1 VIHSAVGCAVD
12 RGAAGARRAL
22 VAGHRRIAEVDA
34 TGSLQQVAGHR
45 RHITL
50 QRIRDATAEIVD
62 DLSAHEDSLE
72 AIPELVDDKQAP
84 LRQITEAEKL
94 PALPSQELPARWQTA
109 KPVLCIPGLDQ
120 LDEAMAL
127 ILAQL
132 IERQGI
138 GVRPESADALSMS
151 RIFSLDTKDVAL
163 VCLCYVANPTSAQI
177 RYAIRRLRR
186 KAPEAFILV
195 SMMGGAD
202 NVSDSEEVR
211 ACQADDV
218 RQSLSET
225 IDQIKNLARGVK
237 GANDPSGDSLLSKA
251 G

>member
-1 VIHSAVGCAVD
+1 M
-12 RGAAGARRAL
+12 RRFNL
-22 VAGHRRIAEVDA
+22 SHD
-34 TGSLQQVAGHR
+34 
-45 RHITL
+45 HIV
-50 QRIRDATAEIVD
+50 R
-62 DLSAHEDSLE
+62 
-72 AIPELVDDKQAP
+72 AP

-94 PALPSQELPARWQTA
+94 PALSSQELLAQWQTA
-109 KPVLCIPGLDQ
+109 KPVLCIPGLGP

-138 GVRPESADALSMS
+138 GVRSESADALSMS

-195 SMMGGAD
+195 YM
-202 NVSDSEEVR
+202 
-211 ACQADDV
+211 
-218 RQSLSET
+218 
-225 IDQIKNLARGVK
+225 
-237 GANDPSGDSLLSKA
+237 
-251 G
+251 

>member
-1 VIHSAVGCAVD
+1 M
-12 RGAAGARRAL
+12 
-22 VAGHRRIAEVDA
+22 
-34 TGSLQQVAGHR
+34 
-45 RHITL
+45 
-50 QRIRDATAEIVD
+50 RIRSSRHLLD
-62 DLSAHEDSLE
+62 
-72 AIPELVDDKQAP
+72 DDKQSP
-84 LRQITEAEKL
+84 LRQIAEAEKL
-94 PALPSQELPARWQTA
+94 PALSSQDLPAQWQTA
-109 KPVLCIPGLDQ
+109 KPVLCIPGSGQ

-138 GVRPESADALSMS
+138 GARAESADALSMS

-186 KAPEAFILV
+186 KAPEVFILV
-195 SMMGGAD
+195 SMIGGAD
-202 NVSDSEEVR
+202 NVSGSEEVR

-225 IDQIKNLARGVK
+225 IDRIKNLARGVK
-237 GANDPSGDSLLSKA
+237 GANDPGGESLLSKV